1 MTQQELKRLELNLTR
16 SAIKAKKY
24 FIRGMVGHTESDQGF
39 FPIQSIPIHNT
50 IQDRETTLL
59 EFLEDVGTL
68 NQEHSKLQISHDCLE
83 KQLRDHQ
90 EKTIA
95 IDKEFSKKLEELTSR
110 IQDLEL
116 FSLE

>member
-1 MTQQELKRLELNLTR
+1 MTDIELKKLEKNLTR
-16 SAIKAKKY
+16 SAKKAKQY
-24 FIRGMVGHTESDQGF
+24 WVRGMIGFVESDQGF

-68 NQEHSKLQISHDCLE
+68 NQEHNKLQISHDCLE